1 MILQLLNKLPRPV
14 KQFIVIIIDLLICT
28 FTLWGSYSF
37 RFEKLYL
44 IQEHDLKI
52 FLTSALLSFI
62 IFYSFR
68 LYDSVFRYSTYL
80 IFKQLA
86 KASFFYGL
94 SFFLIL
100 IVFSWDNI
108 PRSLGIIHSPL
119 LFIFALSFRV
129 FISNFFK
136 DKSLLSN
143 KNSLNVVVYGTDIVS
158 IQLSELIL
166 SNNIYKIC
174 YFVDDSGYKENEKIN
189 TIGII
194 SSNRL
199 KEIYM
204 KEKISEIFIPDTHME
219 VAQKKEIISNFEGIK
234 IRVRFYSSIEDQTNE
249 FSLEVFESLIFDSI
263 KDRKNSNLNKNSQFL
278 KNKIIFITGAG
289 GSIGSQICRE
299 LIKSN
304 PKKMILFDHSEYNLY
319 QISQELNT
327 FQILNNNKTEV
338 ISKIGSV
345 QDRSRTFSTIKEFM
359 PHLVYHTAAYKHVP
373 IVEDN
378 IIESIKNNVFG
389 TKNIVDASLDNGVN
403 KFVLVSTDKA
413 VRSKNIMG
421 KTKRLAELYVQA
433 KARNCETTT
442 LSIVRFGNVFGSS
455 GSVAPLFYNQITNG
469 GPVTITHPEVTRYL
483 MSLPEAAN
491 LIILASSLS
500 KGGEIFVLDMGDPIK
515 IIDLAKKMISY
526 LGKSIKDD
534 ENKLGDIELKII
546 GLRPG
551 EKLHEELLIGDNY
564 KKIENS
570 KIIVAY
576 EKYLNEDEI
585 NILITNLEK
594 ITLEN
599 NREEAYKYLT
609 LMTKN

>member
-1 MILQLLNKLPRPV
+1 
-14 KQFIVIIIDLLICT
+14 
-28 FTLWGSYSF
+28 
-37 RFEKLYL
+37 
-44 IQEHDLKI
+44 
-52 FLTSALLSFI
+52 
-62 IFYSFR
+62 
-68 LYDSVFRYSTYL
+68 
-80 IFKQLA
+80 
-86 KASFFYGL
+86 
-94 SFFLIL
+94 
-100 IVFSWDNI
+100 
-108 PRSLGIIHSPL
+108 
-119 LFIFALSFRV
+119 
-129 FISNFFK
+129 
-136 DKSLLSN
+136 
-143 KNSLNVVVYGTDIVS
+143 
-158 IQLSELIL
+158 
-166 SNNIYKIC
+166 
-174 YFVDDSGYKENEKIN
+174 
-189 TIGII
+189 
-194 SSNRL
+194 
-199 KEIYM
+199 
-204 KEKISEIFIPDTHME
+204 ME
-219 VAQKKEIISNFEGIK
+219 VSQKKEIISNFEGIK
-234 IRVRFYSSIEDQTNE
+234 IRVRFYSSIEDQSNE

-263 KDRKNSNLNKNSQFL
+263 KNRKDSDLSKNSQFL

-345 QDRSRTFSTIKEFM
+345 QDRSRTFSTIKEFT